1 MKHVFPQD
9 LVVENETVA
18 ALRRT
23 LAFLEE
29 HGWSHGFSWG
39 DNGQACIGSALSMVG
54 GGMCSSATHAIRDV
68 IGKRSVA
75 AWNDDPSTTWDMV
88 RSAFL
93 EAIETSCRT

>member
-9 LVVENETVA
+9 FVVENETVA

-39 DNGQACIGSALSMVG
+39 ANGQACIGSALSMVG
-54 GGMCSSATHAIRDV
+54 GGMCSSAAHAIRDV
-68 IGKRSVA
+68 VGKRIS

-88 RSAFL
+88 KD
-93 EAIETSCRT
+93 AIIKAIACHT